1 MPEKLSSEEFKL
13 LQDIRQ
19 DAIDIATTLGE
30 IGYQKIILELQ
41 EQEQKERIRDIKA
54 DESAFFENLRNK
66 YGNVVL
72 DIETGELSPKDK

>member
-1 MPEKLSSEEFKL
+1 MSEKLSPEEFTK

-19 DAIDIATTLGE
+19 EAIDIATTLGE